1 MGLWVKWHFYTS
13 WNRNLEERKILILRT
28 IFSTIIFVST
38 VSVARLWGFW
48 CPLNFENHFAT
59 CFLRVFSALN
69 SSKDANYGRAL
80 KKKCVCYSPSR
91 IRLFVT
97 PWTVARQAPLSMGFS
112 RPEYWSGLPCPPP
125 EDLSNPGIEPTC
137 LLHCR
142 QILYHWATGEALK
155 MKQIT
160 WIVLYLYMKRV
171 LYPIWKSLPVNTIWI
186 QCQWEVSQIPWERAL
201 NCRIQ
206 AIFWNPHEIPVNRGG
221 EKGHPNNK

>member
-1 MGLWVKWHFYTS
+1 MSPKFWEPFCYMFSKS
-13 WNRNLEERKILILRT
+13 
-28 IFSTIIFVST
+28 IFTTKF
-38 VSVARLWGFW
+38 
-48 CPLNFENHFAT
+48 
-59 CFLRVFSALN
+59 
-69 SSKDANYGRAL
+69 L

-91 IRLFVT
+91 VRFFVT

-125 EDLSNPGIEPTC
+125 EDLSDPEIKPTC
-137 LLHCR
+137 LLHYR

-160 WIVLYLYMKRV
+160 WIVLYL
-171 LYPIWKSLPVNTIWI
+171 WKSLPVNTIWI

-206 AIFWNPHEIPVNRGG
+206 AIFWDPHEIPVNRGG